1 MPYRHNIINPSPEIA
16 AIVPAT
22 DVCNP
27 HLEAPEQGLPVVVLP
42 DPSSSLSPVLGVVDD
57 EEPSSAVSPP
67 PSLPLP
73 PPFTMRLH
81 SALPSSAAVV
91 VGVEGEVVVV
101 FVFFARSFSTPDVIV
116 TAVLKASPV
125 TVVVLAAAAV
135 TGDASEYA
143 QTAEE
148 EEADAVGVETAHVHA
163 WSRSTDTVAGP

>member
-1 MPYRHNIINPSPEIA
+1 M
-16 AIVPAT
+16 PAT

-57 EEPSSAVSPP
+57 DEPSSAVSPP

-125 TVVVLAAAAV
+125 TVVVLAAAV

>member
-1 MPYRHNIINPSPEIA
+1 
-16 AIVPAT
+16 
-22 DVCNP
+22 
-27 HLEAPEQGLPVVVLP
+27 
-42 DPSSSLSPVLGVVDD
+42 
-57 EEPSSAVSPP
+57 
-67 PSLPLP
+67 
-73 PPFTMRLH
+73 MRLH

-125 TVVVLAAAAV
+125 TVVVLAAAV